1 MKALALDIINS
12 EAPYKVSW
20 HEKSHTYRFKTDY
33 NVVLAIAFDEDDMIE
48 SADSYVFSVI
58 NVNNM
63 PSPRD
68 VRMRDT
74 VMLIIEHFFKVNQAA
89 LLYICESGDGKQQMR
104 GRLFEFWFSTYRM
117 KEDYLLMPVSIED
130 MEGQENFA
138 ALIIRKDNPK
148 FVDIVSEFSN
158 TIAMFR
164 VKPEKN

>member
-33 NVVLAIAFDEDDMIE
+33 NVILAIAFDEDNMIE
-48 SADSYVFSVI
+48 SADSYVFSII

-74 VMLIIEHFFKVNQAA
+74 VML
-89 LLYICESGDGKQQMR
+89 L
-104 GRLFEFWFSTYRM
+104 
-117 KEDYLLMPVSIED
+117 
-130 MEGQENFA
+130 
-138 ALIIRKDNPK
+138 
-148 FVDIVSEFSN
+148 
-158 TIAMFR
+158 
-164 VKPEKN
+164 